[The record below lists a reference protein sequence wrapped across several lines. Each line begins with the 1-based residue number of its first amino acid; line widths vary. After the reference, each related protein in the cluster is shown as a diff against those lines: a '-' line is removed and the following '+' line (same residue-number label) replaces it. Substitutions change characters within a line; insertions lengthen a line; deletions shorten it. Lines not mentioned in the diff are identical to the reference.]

1 MKLNKDVREK
11 IELKYQDGTSE
22 EILRHLKRNFHV
34 YTTQGGL
41 FSKPVV
47 FLNVEGKS
55 YTVQN
60 SKKYIK
66 QKIHHIVKDQFE
78 HFEES
83 VRMKTI
89 KKFLDMVLALDLS

>member
-1 MKLNKDVREK
+1 MKLNKDVREE
-11 IELKYQDGTSE
+11 IELKYQDGTSD
-22 EILRHLKRNFHV
+22 EILRHLKRNFQI

-41 FSKPVV
+41 FSEPVV
-47 FLNVEGKS
+47 FLNIEGKS

-66 QKIHHIVKDQFE
+66 QKIHYIIKDQFE

-89 KKFLDMVLALDLS
+89 KKFLDMVISLDPS